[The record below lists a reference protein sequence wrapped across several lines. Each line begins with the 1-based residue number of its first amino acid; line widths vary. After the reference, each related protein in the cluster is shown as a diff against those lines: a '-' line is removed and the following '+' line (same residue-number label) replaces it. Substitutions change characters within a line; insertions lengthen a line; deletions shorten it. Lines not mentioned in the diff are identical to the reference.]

1 MDVETATPLAAFVVG
16 LSTSLHCSL
25 MCGPLACAVRARPLT
40 YHASR
45 LVSYTLA
52 GALCGGLGAMVAGFL
67 RGDLA
72 RFTPW
77 ALALVLVFMAL
88 GWEKRLPAPRWLAV
102 FFYRLRLRHTLGWF
116 TPLIP
121 CGPLWL
127 MLGVAAVAGSAWTGA
142 GVMGSFAAGTIPLYL
157 LLQSQVARLQSR
169 FSPKFLRIS
178 QQTLALIAASLL
190 ITRTVLAPQGCC
202 H

>member
-1 MDVETATPLAAFVVG
+1 MDVEATTPLAAFVAG

-25 MCGPLACAVRARPLT
+25 MCGPLACAVQARPLT

-88 GWEKRLPAPRWLAV
+88 GPPRVGLL
-102 FFYRLRLRHTLGWF
+102 FFSTDSGSGTRW
-116 TPLIP
+116 
-121 CGPLWL
+121 
-127 MLGVAAVAGSAWTGA
+127 AGSPRSFPA
-142 GVMGSFAAGTIPLYL
+142 VRSGSCSESPQWPAAPGPG
-157 LLQSQVARLQSR
+157 
-169 FSPKFLRIS
+169 P
-178 QQTLALIAASLL
+178 
-190 ITRTVLAPQGCC
+190 G
-202 H
+202 